1 MGRTRGNAAVSKAP
15 EKKGSK
21 VSRSNKKSKQSSMPT
36 QGPTVVVSASKQP
49 PPLATDDEALGVDHD
64 PHWAPGSHRGG
75 SKGHPFS
82 NAAAAWLKAGK
93 VLNTDLL
100 KQTRWPDAI
109 GEVKCEAF
117 ELERKNAE
125 GKGKAV
131 RIVIVP
137 GNPGV
142 CAYYVR
148 TAKMLYERLG
158 GQVSVSAVSM
168 LGFPTDAADA
178 RLVSL
183 PEEAVHLASLLH
195 AMHERHPEEEF
206 VLVGHSIGAWMCTE
220 AMKGYPDLPVA
231 ACAMVFPFVS
241 VGRDKMRRQNWL
253 DTRSWPW
260 VLRPLVT
267 TAMATMGQMGM
278 VLSLF
283 SSWQQR
289 LLLKVLGSEAEKD
302 QLCREV
308 TLEYFGSKPHILKS
322 VFFLGKTEM
331 CLLPR
336 PSAKYSTFCDVEMS
350 SLLGI
355 QEKLHWLYTTD
366 DHWAPLSQATDVRFS
381 LPASSVEV
389 IEDLGHA
396 FCMKEEHD
404 AKVADW
410 VCGLPCLSGGR

>member
-1 MGRTRGNAAVSKAP
+1 MNKESKHSMKPQRKETAATV
-15 EKKGSK
+15 
-21 VSRSNKKSKQSSMPT
+21 RLSKQAPH
-36 QGPTVVVSASKQP
+36 PVV
-49 PPLATDDEALGVDHD
+49 TDDEALGVDHD

-82 NAAAAWLKAGK
+82 NAAAAWLKGGK
-93 VLNTDLL
+93 ILNNELL
-100 KQTRWPDAI
+100 KQTRWPDCI

-117 ELERKNAE
+117 ELERKE
-125 GKGKAV
+125 GKMKGRPM
-131 RIVIVP
+131 RIVVVP
-137 GNPGV
+137 GNPGL

-148 TAKMLYERLG
+148 TAKMMYETLG
-158 GQVSVSAVSM
+158 GNVSVSAVSM
-168 LGFPTDAADA
+168 LGFPTEPADA

-220 AMKGYPDLPVA
+220 AMKGHPDLPVRG
-231 ACAMVFPFVS
+231 CGMVFPFVS
-241 VGRDKMRRQNWL
+241 VGRDKMRKQNWM

-260 VLRPLVT
+260 LLRPLVT

-278 VLSLF
+278 VLPMVPA
-283 SSWQQR
+283 WGHQ
-289 LLLKVLGSEAEKD
+289 LLLKVLGSEAHKD
-302 QLCREV
+302 ELCREV

-336 PSAKYSTFCDVEMS
+336 PAHKGSTFCDVEMS
-350 SLLGI
+350 SLVGI
-355 QEKLHWLYTTD
+355 QEKLQWLYTTE
-366 DHWAPLSQATDVRFS
+366 DHWAPLSQATEVRFS
-381 LPASSVEV
+381 LPATTVDV
-389 IEDLGHA
+389 IEDVGHA

-404 AKVADW
+404 AKVAVW
-410 VCGLPCLSGGR
+410 VCGLPWLARFR